1 MKKIFAWRCPSPAEA
16 FLHGRGIDYKR
27 RSDGR
32 LIVECNIDLSGQNL
46 TRLPD
51 LSAVIVKGGF
61 YCYNNQLTT
70 LAGAP
75 QAVVGVF
82 HCYNNQLTTLA
93 GAPQAVGGDFYCY
106 NNQLTTLAGA
116 PQAVGGG
123 FYCHNNLLTT
133 LAGAPQAVGGSFYC
147 CNNHLATLEHAPQAF
162 KILSTDFGVFSSWE
176 TVPEHLRTSPET
188 KARIQNEK
196 EAAPAAAAT
205 VLQAPSPA
213 KRPLLL
219 RL

>member
-51 LSAVIVKGGF
+51 LSAVIVKGG
-61 YCYNNQLTT
+61 
-70 LAGAP
+70 
-75 QAVVGVF
+75 
-82 HCYNNQLTTLA
+82 
-93 GAPQAVGGDFYCY
+93 FYCY